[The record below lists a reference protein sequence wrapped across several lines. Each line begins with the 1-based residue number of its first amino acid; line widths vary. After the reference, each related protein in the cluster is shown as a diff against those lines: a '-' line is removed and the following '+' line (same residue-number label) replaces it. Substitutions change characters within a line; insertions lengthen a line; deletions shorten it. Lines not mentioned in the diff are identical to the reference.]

1 MCSTHNFRRKLC
13 LFEIIILFFNDIM
26 IVLKI
31 KMKIGKV
38 KLKNN
43 LILAPMLG
51 VNCNSFRLQCKE
63 HGAGLVTTA
72 MIHPDSLLNQESK
85 LDIIKQER
93 PVAAQ
98 IVGRNPED
106 MARAASMLEK
116 EADIIDIN
124 LGCPDKDVLGK
135 QAGAFLIKHLD
146 KMEKMVSK
154 VIDSVNCAV
163 TAKIRIG
170 WDNKSINAVEIAKLL
185 EDLGVNAI
193 TVHGRTRKQ
202 GYTGNADWK
211 MIKQVKDSVNVP
223 VIGNGDVFEPKDYGD
238 ILQKT
243 NVDFVMIGRGAIG
256 NPLIFENCLI
266 YSKGKGIVEKNLEEA
281 YKLFLEFLDY
291 YGKYSTRESFTE
303 IRQHAMW
310 FLKGV
315 KNSSVLKS
323 KMSQMQGV
331 DEIKN
336 AFLHEVS
343 KK

>member
-1 MCSTHNFRRKLC
+1 
-13 LFEIIILFFNDIM
+13 
-26 IVLKI
+26 
-31 KMKIGKV
+31 MKIGKIN
-38 KLKNN
+38 LKNN

-72 MIHPDSLLNQESK
+72 MMHPDSLLNQESK

-93 PVAAQ
+93 PVAVQ

-146 KMEKMVSK
+146 QMEKMVSK
-154 VIDSVNCAV
+154 VIGSVNCTV

-170 WDNKSINAVEIAKLL
+170 WDNKSINAVETAKLL
-185 EDLGVNAI
+185 EDLGIDAI

-211 MIKQVKDSVNVP
+211 VIKQVKESVEVP
-223 VIGNGDVFEPKDYGD
+223 VIGNGDVFEPKDYAS
-238 ILQKT
+238 IVQKT

-256 NPLIFENCLI
+256 NPLVFDNCLR
-266 YSKGKGIVEKNLEEA
+266 YSKGKGIVEKDFEVA

-291 YGKYSTRESFTE
+291 YEKYSTRKSFTE

-315 KNSSVLKS
+315 KKSSLLKN
-323 KMSQMQGV
+323 KITRTKTIE
-331 DEIKN
+331 DIKKV
-336 AFLHEVS
+336 FQ

>member
-1 MCSTHNFRRKLC
+1 
-13 LFEIIILFFNDIM
+13 
-26 IVLKI
+26 
-31 KMKIGKV
+31 MKIGKV
-38 KLKNN
+38 KLENN

-51 VNCNSFRLQCKE
+51 VNCNAFRLQCKK

-72 MIHPDSLLNQESK
+72 MIHPDSLFNQENK
-85 LDIIKQER
+85 LDIIREER
-93 PVAAQ
+93 LVAAQ
-98 IVGRNPED
+98 IVGRNSED

-146 KMEKMVSK
+146 QMEKMVSK
-154 VIDSVNCAV
+154 VIGSVNCAV

-170 WDNKSINAVEIAKLL
+170 WDSKSINAVEVAKLL
-185 EDLGVNAI
+185 ENLGIAAI

-202 GYTGNADWK
+202 GYTGNADWEI
-211 MIKQVKDSVNVP
+211 IKQVKDSVEVP

-256 NPLIFENCLI
+256 NPLIFENCLR
-266 YSKGKGIVEKNLEEA
+266 YSKGKGIVEKNLEMA
-281 YKLFLEFLDY
+281 YNLFLEFLDY
-291 YGKYSTRESFTE
+291 YEKYSTRESFTE

-315 KNSSVLKS
+315 KNSSVLKNKIS
-323 KMSQMQGV
+323 KMQSVG
-331 DEIKN
+331 EIKQ
-336 AFLHEVS
+336 AFLPEIN